1 MLSEHLFVTG
11 SEQRVFIREGVCTM
25 SMDSA
30 ETYRILDDR
39 VLGPV
44 LSDASLPSVN
54 GHFRI
59 RIFLDSSSGLEHAAV
74 YCQDDLSHPPLVRV
88 HSECLTGD
96 VFGSLR
102 CDCGAQLRTSL
113 ESIRE
118 HGHGAVLYLR
128 QEGRG
133 IGLHAKIQAYAL
145 QDQGHDTLDANLLLG
160 LPADAREFGIT
171 LPILESLDMTRIIM
185 LTNNPH
191 KVSALEKGGIEILE
205 RRDLVVGV
213 NDHNREYIST
223 KLDRMG
229 HVFDADII
237 SSTEP

>member
-1 MLSEHLFVTG
+1 
-11 SEQRVFIREGVCTM
+11 
-25 SMDSA
+25 MDSA
-30 ETYRILDDR
+30 ETYQILDDR
-39 VLGPV
+39 VLGTV
-44 LSDASLPSVN
+44 HSDASLPTAK
-54 GHFRI
+54 GDFRI
-59 RIFLDSSSGLEHAAV
+59 RTFLDPSSGSEHAAV
-74 YCQDDLSHPPLVRV
+74 YCQDDRSHPPIVRV

-96 VFGSLR
+96 VFASLR
-102 CDCGAQLRTSL
+102 CDCGAQLQTSL

-160 LPADAREFGIT
+160 LPGDARDFGIT
-171 LPILESLDMTRIIM
+171 RSILESLEMTRIIL

-191 KVSALEKGGIEILE
+191 KVSALEKGGIEIVE

-213 NDHNREYIST
+213 NEHNRQYLST

-229 HVFDADII
+229 HVFDANSI
-237 SSTEP
+237 SDTGA